1 MSFVQHDTL
10 YDVERKSS
18 AATTLCSPSVQ
29 GFTKASTV
37 SSRRSSSTPLADR
50 FMSFNYATEVTNQ
63 EEKIIIEIEA
73 ADNTTPEYSSQ
84 NDRLLL
90 TPPPLFLPSPEP
102 IESSSVEEEDE
113 DHLPLKK
120 PPPRKKKS
128 PHHCCCSKNT
138 SYPSNKCSKTHNHM
152 WEGQEQKK
160 KKNPN
165 RVQPVVM
172 NNTTAIEMEKATIQ
186 EPPRKWL
193 RGGCCFVRKEGG
205 RGHCF
210 FFCGRREWVMITFIS
225 VILSFVLAFIFWPR
239 IPLIRIEG
247 AMMTVPTNKV
257 TQTQHGTERMMMSNV
272 AFESVWLLNITMD
285 NRRNYLSTR
294 FNRIQIIAKDALTG
308 LLIGKGQP
316 DGNSDI
322 YIPGQT
328 ISTIQLPISVN
339 YQARDR
345 SDTTFSNLLRA
356 CTNTTEIQQHHS
368 LSIQFWF
375 TLYIFGLDWLG
386 YKPSVIATPA
396 TGGFFCPS

>member
-1 MSFVQHDTL
+1 MSSNVSLNL
-10 YDVERKSS
+10 YFY
-18 AATTLCSPSVQ
+18 PSK
-29 GFTKASTV
+29 TKWLHLV
-37 SSRRSSSTPLADR
+37 S
-50 FMSFNYATEVTNQ
+50 V
-63 EEKIIIEIEA
+63 
-73 ADNTTPEYSSQ
+73 
-84 NDRLLL
+84 
-90 TPPPLFLPSPEP
+90 
-102 IESSSVEEEDE
+102 EEDE

-120 PPPRKKKS
+120 PPRKKKS

-152 WEGQEQKK
+152 WESQEQKK
-160 KKNPN
+160 KKKPN
-165 RVQPVVM
+165 RVQPIVV
-172 NNTTAIEMEKATIQ
+172 NNTVIEIEKLIQ

-210 FFCGRREWVMITFIS
+210 FFCGRREWVMITFLS

-322 YIPGQT
+322 YLPGHT